1 MYLVDRG
8 IAARFTAQLSK
19 LSKGVKTDIE
29 YKWSVNPVTSF
40 SSLQRFDLH
49 LHCGAKRIIL
59 FFRRVF
65 RIFFFFLHISFSYLL
80 NGFQCVIAAWLLP
93 AKCKHKVPKSD
104 GSDIFATVNYS
115 YSYGYRCC
123 YF

>member
-1 MYLVDRG
+1 MVVQKELFYSSEEFSG
-8 IAARFTAQLSK
+8 
-19 LSKGVKTDIE
+19 
-29 YKWSVNPVTSF
+29 SF
-40 SSLQRFDLH
+40 
-49 LHCGAKRIIL
+49 
-59 FFRRVF
+59 
-65 RIFFFFLHISFSYLL
+65 FFFFLHISFSYLL

-115 YSYGYRCC
+115 YSYGYCCC